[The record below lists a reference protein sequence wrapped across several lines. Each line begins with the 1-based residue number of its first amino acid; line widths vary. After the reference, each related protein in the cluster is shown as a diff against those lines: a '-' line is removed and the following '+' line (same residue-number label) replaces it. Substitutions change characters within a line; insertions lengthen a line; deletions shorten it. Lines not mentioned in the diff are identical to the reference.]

1 MRLRQHMLATPQR
14 VAICRSVGTATPH
27 PAQPARGGRQDR
39 LGADVVRLGER
50 GGQKGG
56 QKTGKNPTDK
66 GKNQAQ
72 SIISWWTAKVY
83 RWRLCS
89 LEQIPAA

>member
-1 MRLRQHMLATPQR
+1 VWERLHRIL
-14 VAICRSVGTATPH
+14 
-27 PAQPARGGRQDR
+27 
-39 LGADVVRLGER
+39 LNRLGEADR
-50 GGQKGG
+50 IDWERTSLDSASVAAKGD